1 MSKLKLLLIHLEYYS
16 YYGDD
21 KIRKVQELILD
32 VFNSVKW
39 NGAKSLCVLSTIF

>member
-1 MSKLKLLLIHLEYYS
+1 MRYNDESHAFLSFSLALNIIP

-32 VFNSVKW
+32 VFTSVNW
-39 NGAKSLCVLSTIF
+39 NGARS